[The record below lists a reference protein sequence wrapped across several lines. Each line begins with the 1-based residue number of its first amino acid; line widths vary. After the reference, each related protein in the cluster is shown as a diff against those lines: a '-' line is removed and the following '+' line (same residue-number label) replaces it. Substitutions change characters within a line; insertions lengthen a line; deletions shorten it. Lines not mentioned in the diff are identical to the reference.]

1 MQNSSQNSSQ
11 NVKSNE
17 IYQKILEYYNYAEKL
32 IDKIDE
38 NRETTD
44 QSDIIL
50 IEQMILDLEHCG
62 DYLSEQ
68 YIELIKSDNSADITK
83 KINAELDRISA
94 RVHFFQAKFA
104 NNEIANSEISNQ

>member
-38 NRETTD
+38 YQETTD
-44 QSDIIL
+44 QSDLIL

-62 DYLSEQ
+62 DYLSER
-68 YIELIKSDNSADITK
+68 YIELIKSNNSADITK

-104 NNEIANSEISNQ
+104 NSEIAMGEISNK

>member
-1 MQNSSQNSSQ
+1 MQNSSQ
-11 NVKSNE
+11 NVKNNK
-17 IYQKILEYYNYAEKL
+17 IYHKILEYYNYAEKL
-32 IDKIDE
+32 IDKIE
-38 NRETTD
+38 EYQETTD
-44 QSDIIL
+44 QSDLIL

-104 NNEIANSEISNQ
+104 NSEISKGEISNQ